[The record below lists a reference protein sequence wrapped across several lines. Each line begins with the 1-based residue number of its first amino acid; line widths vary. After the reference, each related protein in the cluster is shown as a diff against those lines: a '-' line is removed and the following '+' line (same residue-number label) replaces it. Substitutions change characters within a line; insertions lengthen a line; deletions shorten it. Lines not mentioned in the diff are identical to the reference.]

1 MSQVNL
7 QCRNCQVIFDYGM
20 DLLHCRYCDVPLDV
34 QYNGEKRTYV
44 EVSGYQ
50 VRMPFDERTSLFSL
64 GEGNTP
70 VIELSKLGSFL
81 GLDRLRAKLEFM
93 NPTGSYKD
101 RGTAVML
108 TVARELGVTE
118 IVEDSSGNAGASVS
132 AYAARAGI
140 KCHIFAPATAPAAKI
155 KQIRVYGAEVHS
167 IEGTRDDTT
176 NAAVDFYKKEGLVY
190 ASHAWSPFFS
200 EGTKTFTFEVI
211 GQYNGE
217 VPDHIVFPVGN
228 GGLYLGAWRGFSEL
242 IATGE
247 IDRMPRL
254 HAVQSENISPIASE
268 FIGDKWDI
276 ETIRPTIAGGI
287 AVAAPARAGQVLDV
301 LRETNGMA
309 VMVDEVAVADM
320 QRMLARKEGV
330 FAEPTSAAAFAGLSM
345 LLSEGTIS
353 KGDSVLVPVTGFG
366 LKDEVRFS
374 DD

>member
-1 MSQVNL
+1 MFQVNL
-7 QCRNCQVIFDYGM
+7 QCRSCKAIFGYGM
-20 DLLHCRYCDVPLDV
+20 DLFHCQYCNVPLDV
-34 QYNGEKRTYV
+34 QYTDEKGTYI

-50 VRMPFDERTSLFSL
+50 VKMPFGERTSLFSL

-70 VIELSKLGSFL
+70 VIELPKLGNFL
-81 GLDRLRAKLEFM
+81 GLNLLDAKLEFM

-140 KCHIFAPATAPAAKI
+140 KCHIFAPATAPVAKI

-200 EGTKTFTFEVI
+200 EGTKTFAFEVL

-242 IATGE
+242 ISAGYIE
-247 IDRMPRL
+247 RMPKL
-254 HAVQSENISPIASE
+254 HAVQSENISPITSE
-268 FIGDKWDI
+268 FIGGKWDI
-276 ETIRPTIAGGI
+276 GTIRPTIAGGI
-287 AVAAPARAGQVLDV
+287 AVAAPARAAQVLEV

-309 VMVDEVAVADM
+309 VMVDEVAVSDM
-320 QRMLARKEGV
+320 QRVLARQEGV
-330 FAEPTSAAAFAGLSM
+330 FAEPTSAAAFAGLSI
-345 LLSEGTIS
+345 LLSEGTITRD
-353 KGDSVLVPVTGFG
+353 DSVLVPVTGFG
-366 LKDEVRFS
+366 LKDEVRFTA
-374 DD
+374 D

>member
-1 MSQVNL
+1 MFQVNL
-7 QCRNCQVIFDYGM
+7 QCRSCKAIFGYGM
-20 DLLHCRYCDVPLDV
+20 DLFHCQYCNVPLDV
-34 QYNGEKRTYV
+34 QYTDEKGTYI

-50 VRMPFDERTSLFSL
+50 VKMPFGERTSLFSL

-70 VIELSKLGSFL
+70 VIELPKLGNFL
-81 GLDRLRAKLEFM
+81 GLNLLDAKLEFM

-140 KCHIFAPATAPAAKI
+140 KCHIFAPATAPVAKI

-200 EGTKTFTFEVI
+200 EGTKTFAFEVL

-242 IATGE
+242 ISAGY
-247 IDRMPRL
+247 IDRMPKL
-254 HAVQSENISPIASE
+254 HAVQSENISPITSE
-268 FIGDKWDI
+268 FIGGKWDI
-276 ETIRPTIAGGI
+276 GTIRPTIAGGI
-287 AVAAPARAGQVLDV
+287 AVAAPARAAQVLEV

-309 VMVDEVAVADM
+309 VMVDEVAVSDM
-320 QRMLARKEGV
+320 QRVLARQEGV
-330 FAEPTSAAAFAGLSM
+330 FAEPTSAAAFAGLSI
-345 LLSEGTIS
+345 LLSEGTITRD
-353 KGDSVLVPVTGFG
+353 DSVLVPVTGFG
-366 LKDEVRFS
+366 LKDEVRFTA
-374 DD
+374 D

>member
-1 MSQVNL
+1 MFQVNL
-7 QCRNCQVIFDYGM
+7 QCRSCKAIFGYGM
-20 DLLHCRYCDVPLDV
+20 DLFHCQYCNVPLDV
-34 QYNGEKRTYV
+34 QYTDEKGTYI

-50 VRMPFDERTSLFSL
+50 VKMPFGERTSLFSL

-70 VIELSKLGSFL
+70 VIELPKLGNFL
-81 GLDRLRAKLEFM
+81 GLNRLDAKLEFM

-140 KCHIFAPATAPAAKI
+140 KCHIFAPATAPVAKI

-200 EGTKTFTFEVI
+200 EGTKTFAFEVL
-211 GQYNGE
+211 GHYNGE

-242 IATGE
+242 ISAGY
-247 IDRMPRL
+247 IDRMPKL
-254 HAVQSENISPIASE
+254 HAVQSENISPITSE
-268 FIGDKWDI
+268 FIGGKWDI
-276 ETIRPTIAGGI
+276 GTIRPTIAGGI
-287 AVAAPARAGQVLDV
+287 AVAAPARAAQVLDV
-301 LRETNGMA
+301 LHETNGMA
-309 VMVDEVAVADM
+309 VMVDEVAVSDM
-320 QRMLARKEGV
+320 QRILARQEGV
-330 FAEPTSAAAFAGLSM
+330 FAEPTSAAAFAGLSI
-345 LLSEGTIS
+345 LLSEGTITRD
-353 KGDSVLVPVTGFG
+353 DSVLVPVTGFG
-366 LKDEVRFS
+366 LKDEVRFTA
-374 DD
+374 D

>member
-1 MSQVNL
+1 MFQVNL
-7 QCRNCQVIFDYGM
+7 QCRSCKAIFGYGM
-20 DLLHCRYCDVPLDV
+20 DLFHCQYCNVPLDV
-34 QYNGEKRTYV
+34 QYTDEKGTYI

-50 VRMPFDERTSLFSL
+50 VKMPFGERTSLFSL

-70 VIELSKLGSFL
+70 VIELPKLGNFL
-81 GLDRLRAKLEFM
+81 GLNLLDAKLEFM

-140 KCHIFAPATAPAAKI
+140 KCHIFAPATAPVAKI

-200 EGTKTFTFEVI
+200 EGTKTFAFEVL

-242 IATGE
+242 ISAGY
-247 IDRMPRL
+247 IDRMPKL
-254 HAVQSENISPIASE
+254 HAVQSENISPITSE
-268 FIGDKWDI
+268 FIGGKWDI
-276 ETIRPTIAGGI
+276 GTIRPTIAGGI
-287 AVAAPARAGQVLDV
+287 AVAAPARAAQVLEV

-309 VMVDEVAVADM
+309 VMVDEVAVSVM
-320 QRMLARKEGV
+320 QRVLARQEGV
-330 FAEPTSAAAFAGLSM
+330 FAEPTSAAAFAGLSI
-345 LLSEGTIS
+345 LLSEGTITRD
-353 KGDSVLVPVTGFG
+353 DSVLVPVTGFG
-366 LKDEVRFS
+366 LKDEVRFTA
-374 DD
+374 D